1 MVKPQKMIEMELE
14 LYHFNFKYYA
24 LLYYVFW
31 LCFDCAMLFDRFL
44 ISLVSHISNFYNH
57 SLTHFFSQTTL

>member
-24 LLYYVFW
+24 LLYYA
-31 LCFDCAMLFDRFL
+31 C
-44 ISLVSHISNFYNH
+44 
-57 SLTHFFSQTTL
+57 